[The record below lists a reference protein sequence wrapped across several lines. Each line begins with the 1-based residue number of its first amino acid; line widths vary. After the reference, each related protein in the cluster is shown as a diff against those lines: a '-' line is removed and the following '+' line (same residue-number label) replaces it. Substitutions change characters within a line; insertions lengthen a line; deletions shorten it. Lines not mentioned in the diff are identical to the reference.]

1 MLQIE
6 PLLVFLMALGH
17 RLPQF
22 RSTPRADDD
31 YEVKRFAILG
41 VVVAVLALAGVCVM
55 AFVPSTGVKCCSPSR
70 SAIVGRSVAIAT
82 LHKIWSAQS
91 QCQASGVIDTN
102 NNGQGE
108 YGYFGE
114 LAGRTAIR
122 GNTQSI
128 TQPVLSAAFGNIV
141 TARVQRSGYTFQVFL
156 PSTAAAGVAEDET
169 GGDVTNDNGVD
180 PGQAELLWCCY
191 AWPCFVGKSG
201 NGAFFINQ
209 SGNVLASR
217 NNVTKYSGT
226 SRPPKPMAAFLPTE
240 TNMGGRIAVNTIGT
254 DGESWSVVK

>member
-1 MLQIE
+1 M
-6 PLLVFLMALGH
+6 
-17 RLPQF
+17 
-22 RSTPRADDD
+22 
-31 YEVKRFAILG
+31 KRFAILG

-55 AFVPSTGVKCCSPSR
+55 AFVPSTSLKCCSPGRMAIWNR
-70 SAIVGRSVAIAT
+70 SAVIAT
-82 LHKIWSAQS
+82 LKNISSAQS

-128 TQPVLSAAFGNIV
+128 TQPVLSAAFGNIDGACV
-141 TARVQRSGYTFQVFL
+141 RRSGYVFQMFL
-156 PSTAAAGVAEDET
+156 PSKAGAAVAEDGT
-169 GGDVTNDNGVD
+169 GGDITNDNGVD
-180 PGQAELLWCCY
+180 SGQAEVLWCCY
-191 AWPCFVGKSG
+191 AWPATAGKTG
-201 NGAFFINQ
+201 KGAFFINQ
-209 SGNVLASR
+209 SGDVLGSR

-240 TNMGGRIAVNTIGT
+240 TNMGGTIAVNTIGT